1 MTQRYL
7 SDVHMRLHENAVA
20 EIRAVVDRLPYEWV
34 QVISLAARLI
44 ARDVLH
50 DEGGPAPGVLPSRD
64 ENATQGQ

>member
-7 SDVHMRLHENAVA
+7 SEVHRRLHENAVQ

-34 QVISLAARLI
+34 QILSLVARLL

-50 DEGGPAPGVLPSRD
+50 DEAAAQAP
-64 ENATQGQ
+64 QG